1 MKRVKRLSIL
11 TLLFFFFLSIASP
24 SLANA
29 FALKRPLFSFP
40 VIVRVGDA
48 FKIEC
53 EAEEETKD
61 WQVFLSHEYRLTSLE
76 VKQAKYVK
84 ERALWDIKV
93 TVPKGLPE
101 EIYDLMISS
110 SSGEDTQPR
119 AVKVIFNFKKEFYF
133 VHLTD
138 THIGCSGQF
147 VSKGFPDSKAI
158 LKKIVEEVN
167 LINPEF
173 VLITGDLIHCA
184 EDVGRI
190 LLNYKAPHMTQ
201 TDEGIKAIMEKE
213 YNDFLD
219 IISKFKVPV
228 FIIPGNHDMVGLE
241 NPLAKEYY
249 EKVIGP
255 RYYSFDYGDYH
266 FTGLDNS
273 NMMEATPI
281 CYGKEALADD
291 LDKEQLIFLEN
302 DLKKN
307 QDKRLRIIFFHVP
320 IAKTKSQFKALAEK
334 YNVDL
339 ALCGHLHR
347 DHTVSKTKPIW
358 IETKSSLDFG
368 GYRLIRLK
376 DDKIASYG
384 GYKGDRKAS
393 LWAYNLDLS
402 YFPQNNGKFDQITAA
417 ITNKTEEYFENA
429 LLRFIMPRAG
439 KYQVTGGNLS
449 QEVICKDKKICY
461 VEVNIPKEGTVKVT
475 IRRLVD

>member
-1 MKRVKRLSIL
+1 MKRVKKLSIL
-11 TLLFFFFLSIASP
+11 TLLLFFFLSIASP

-255 RYYSFDYGDYH
+255 RYYSFDYSDYH

-281 CYGKEALADD
+281 CYGREALADD
-291 LDKEQLIFLEN
+291 LDKEQLIFLED

-439 KYQVTGGNLS
+439 EYQVTGGNLA

-461 VEVNIPKEGTVKVT
+461 VEVNIPKESTIKVT
-475 IRRLVD
+475 IKSK